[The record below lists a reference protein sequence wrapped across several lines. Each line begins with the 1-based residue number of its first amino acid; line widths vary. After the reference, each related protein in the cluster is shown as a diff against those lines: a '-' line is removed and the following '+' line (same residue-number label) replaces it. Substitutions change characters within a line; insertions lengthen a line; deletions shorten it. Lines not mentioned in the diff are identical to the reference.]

1 MGGPPQSVIFAVM
14 EWYIPVVYMLIPSIM
29 IAGVAYFMMKALIDK
44 EAQKSLIDLRKSG
57 QKQMLPVRVQAFER
71 LVLLMERI
79 TPQQL
84 VVRVSSKGKNAAQY
98 HQLLR
103 QTIRTEFEHNLAQQI
118 FVSDEA
124 WGMVKT
130 AKDTVLNLINR
141 CAGELDVNS
150 TGDDLAQLVIEQFVK
165 LDAHPTYRAISFL
178 KKELKTI
185 F

>member
-1 MGGPPQSVIFAVM
+1 M
-14 EWYIPVVYMLIPSIM
+14 EWYIPLVYVIIPSIM
-29 IAGVAYFMMKALIDK
+29 IAGVAYFMLKALIDK
-44 EAQKSLIDLRKSG
+44 DREQALLSLKQSG
-57 QKQMLPVRVQAFER
+57 QKQLLPVRVQAFER

-84 VVRVSSKGKNAAQY
+84 VVRVPSNGKNAAEY

-103 QTIRTEFEHNLAQQI
+103 QTIRTEFEHNLAQQV
-118 FVSDEA
+118 FVSDEG
-124 WGMVKT
+124 WRLVKT
-130 AKDTVLNLINR
+130 AKDTVLSTINR
-141 CAGELDVNS
+141 CAGNIDHS
-150 TGDDLAQLVIEQFVK
+150 ATGDDLAQLIIEEFVK